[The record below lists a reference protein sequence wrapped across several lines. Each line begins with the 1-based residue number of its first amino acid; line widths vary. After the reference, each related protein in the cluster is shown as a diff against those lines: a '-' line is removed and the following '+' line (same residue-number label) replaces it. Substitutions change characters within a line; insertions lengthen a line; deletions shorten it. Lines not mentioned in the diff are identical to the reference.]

1 MHLQS
6 ERNFVALCIFGTF
19 AGREIWSVRAKT
31 HHQRRM
37 ENIVGEGPDKA
48 PNLQGIIKLARAR
61 NSEERVTSQA
71 KRWTPE
77 RLGTKT
83 LCIP

>member
-6 ERNFVALCIFGTF
+6 ERDFVAFCIFGTV
-19 AGREIWSVRAKT
+19 AGREIWSRRAKT
-31 HHQRRM
+31 HHRRRM

-48 PNLQGIIKLARAR
+48 PNLQGIIDLARYR
-61 NSEERVTSQA
+61 KKEERLTSQA